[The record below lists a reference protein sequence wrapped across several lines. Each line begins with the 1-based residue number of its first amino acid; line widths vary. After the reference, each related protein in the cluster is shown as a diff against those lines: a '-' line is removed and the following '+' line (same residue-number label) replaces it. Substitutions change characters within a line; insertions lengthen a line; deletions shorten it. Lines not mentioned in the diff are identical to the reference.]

1 MPMSRLVVER
11 VAPALGSLLD
21 QLVLV
26 GGCAAAFL
34 VPQPE
39 DRTLRPTEDVDYIVP
54 AFSYGEFAEWETRLR
69 QLGFTECPDEG
80 VICRWMVNGIRVD
93 FMPVEGR
100 ILGFTNRWYA
110 EAVRDPELFAL
121 KSGLQVRVVNV
132 PVFLATKFEAFGDR
146 GGGDYAVDSD
156 IEDVITVLAF
166 RPESAD
172 LIAAAAPEVREYLCE
187 QVIQLLGRAD
197 VQDIIGGCFDPPC
210 QSEVCPFSGSL
221 RSSWEPLR

>member
-1 MPMSRLVVER
+1 MRMSRLVVER
-11 VAPALGSLLD
+11 VAVALAPLLD

-26 GGCAAAFL
+26 GGCATAFL

-54 AFSYGEFAEWETRLR
+54 AFSYGDFAEWGSRLR
-69 QLGFTECPDEG
+69 QLGFAEFPDEG
-80 VICRWMVNGIRVD
+80 VICRWMINGIRVD

-110 EAVRDPELFAL
+110 EAVRDPELFTL
-121 KSGLQVRVVNV
+121 ESGLQVRVVNV

-146 GGGDYAVDSD
+146 GGGDYVADSD

-172 LIAAAAPEVREYLCE
+172 LIAAAAPEVRQYLCE
-187 QVIQLLGRAD
+187 QGRQLLDRAN
-197 VQDIIGGCFDPPC
+197 VLDIIAGCFDADHQALVPN
-210 QSEVCPFSGSL
+210 VL
-221 RSSWEPLR
+221 RVLHDIGRLGV

>member
-1 MPMSRLVVER
+1 MSRLVVER
-11 VAPALGSLLD
+11 VSAALASVLD

-34 VPQPE
+34 VPPPE
-39 DRTLRPTEDVDYIVP
+39 DRTLRATDDVDYVIP
-54 AFSYGEFAEWETRLR
+54 AFSYGDFAEWENRLR

-80 VICRWMVNGIRVD
+80 VICRWMINGIRVD

-100 ILGFTNRWYA
+100 VLGFTNRWYA

-121 KSGLQVRVVNV
+121 GSGLQVRVVNV

-146 GGGDYAVDSD
+146 GGGDYVADSD

-166 RPESAD
+166 RPESAK
-172 LIAAAAPEVREYLCE
+172 LISEATPDVRE
-187 QVIQLLGRAD
+187 
-197 VQDIIGGCFDPPC
+197 
-210 QSEVCPFSGSL
+210 
-221 RSSWEPLR
+221 